1 MALAASHRHSFRRT
15 MSAKGSSPSTSK
27 VCSFCNSKEDNE
39 LEYGKIY
46 EHDGIVTHYYCLLL
60 SSNMEQK
67 GNDDEGILGFLAED
81 IQKELRRGKRLACSY
96 CKKIGATLGCCNVKC
111 KRIFHFPCGL
121 KAGSLHQF
129 FGEFRSY
136 CVNHRPKQKI
146 DDQILN
152 QIRPVD
158 SVLCY
163 ICYEKINTNDFV
175 KTLWAPC
182 CRKDAWFHRNCVQQ
196 LALSAGYFFKCPLC
210 NNKKDFQKAMQEY
223 GIFVP
228 SQDASW
234 ELVPNAFE
242 ELLYRHDQCD
252 APKCLCPKGRKHTSN
267 NAKWELTLCRT
278 CGSQGI
284 HMACGQLK
292 WANPVWE
299 CEECTS
305 ILSNSQHNEA
315 HTRLGDS
322 SAIVGSPSTS
332 SLDSTADTSVRPG
345 PRSFKLQQEMIK
357 LSKCLELTN
366 TERNVTTEVSPK
378 NINESSNNDDD
389 KKELSTVLP
398 QESKVIS
405 SKEKRQ
411 SSSKNEEK
419 SQSTRKEADVITLD
433 ESDDDEVQLVT
444 VKRRINV
451 PTHQSGSSRD
461 SCVSTSKKTDSLLQS
476 LLNAT
481 KNSATSNVTTVD
493 LAKNDNINV
502 PKPIVSES
510 EASSK
515 NVSTISDQVGVAAPR
530 KSTLDLVASNGNDL
544 EETNEAGTD
553 DTDETSVM
561 NIKISNVTSLPPEV
575 FESVP
580 DVCDNVTLF
589 ENTID
594 TSSMSAD
601 TVLTQLLTRD
611 DLTVSTKR
619 SLQEASD
626 AIDNYKKIKRNSF
639 DERLHETS
647 STATSVIVTNNTN
660 DINNTNNTINSTNEQ
675 QNKSTSLRK
684 SSEIGKNDRLL
695 KCTSVTTNGIA
706 IPMLNEPTNS
716 ITIPLSNNRKINLS
730 AQSMPLHKDD
740 VHHVQCSI
748 SGNNVSVNAQQSKE
762 NSVAHRSTEY
772 VAVGKNNPVF
782 LQVPFYLQQIANP
795 FTISQSAV
803 TPEKT
808 NVYTAIPSSSI
819 ILPRVTDN
827 ITVLSNQPM
836 LSNPT
841 VVINQPIMASV
852 TAPILNNAQLTVN
865 QQEAASKGNI
875 LVTTSSNDSSN
886 KSYCDGDAGT
896 RPAEVDSAGQKKDDP
911 SSGFHRSVAV
921 RHDIDTHSVFPQV
934 TNNHNTCHQPR
945 LIPRYMNLQDLK
957 FQVGES
963 NNIQMILYDAFS
975 VNVPMKKPRE
985 SKNRSAT
992 SRKSKESS
1000 ILASRKASCSSDYID
1015 NIPAEG
1021 QRSDKLFRSSKNGS
1035 CSINDKSTCARYV
1048 AHGQDDTKEN
1058 LDPIRSR
1065 MLSRSDTFDDV
1076 NPMNNVDDA
1085 VTMSDRFCGENN
1097 NETRLV
1103 SSDTNLSVVNET
1115 ICNTNVDSVTDGV
1128 TFVPN
1133 NCNQGL
1139 RVSLEG
1145 VQQHKASNHSR
1156 SAIPASAEDRPGA
1169 RLFCKESNRIIH
1181 SVDFDLNVVNMNKNV
1196 EKVSQDDITVP
1207 TSRHVDGDRIGNNHT
1222 DDSPTLWN
1230 GYKPL
1235 DSTNVMRPKVNNRNI
1250 ARVSNI
1256 TRFNEHSILNKQ
1268 IDACDSRK
1276 FIRCVGFQE
1285 NTVRRNGETGA
1296 KNNEFCLKVSV
1307 DLSKIQNLIDSK
1319 PELFENRKHNANDQR
1334 CKRTSRLLG
1343 LDDCARQQVRY
1354 CDIESNDNI
1363 SNCLPKGRE
1372 LQKSNYACNVER
1384 MQQDVFPGANT
1395 FLRYQKSNQ
1404 GIRDFDKDVLDR

>member
-1 MALAASHRHSFRRT
+1 
-15 MSAKGSSPSTSK
+15 
-27 VCSFCNSKEDNE
+27 
-39 LEYGKIY
+39 
-46 EHDGIVTHYYCLLL
+46 
-60 SSNMEQK
+60 
-67 GNDDEGILGFLAED
+67 
-81 IQKELRRGKRLACSY
+81 
-96 CKKIGATLGCCNVKC
+96 
-111 KRIFHFPCGL
+111 
-121 KAGSLHQF
+121 
-129 FGEFRSY
+129 
-136 CVNHRPKQKI
+136 
-146 DDQILN
+146 
-152 QIRPVD
+152 
-158 SVLCY
+158 
-163 ICYEKINTNDFV
+163 
-175 KTLWAPC
+175 
-182 CRKDAWFHRNCVQQ
+182 
-196 LALSAGYFFKCPLC
+196 
-210 NNKKDFQKAMQEY
+210 MQEY

-322 SAIVGSPSTS
+322 SAIVGSSQNKEPDPDLQLDSSSDSDSFLDSDLNSDAETDISVGTELPTRLLSNSSPSTS